1 MKTDIEIAQSI
12 PMEPID
18 KIAIKAKIDPAYLE
32 HYGKTKA
39 KVSLDINRTLDHL
52 PNGHLV
58 LVTAMTPTK
67 AGEGKSTTTVGLVD
81 GLARLNKR
89 VIGCMREPSLGPVF
103 GVKGGATGGGF
114 AQVVPM
120 EDINLH
126 FTGDI
131 HAVTTANNLISAI
144 IDNALYQGNE
154 LDIDPERIT
163 WKRAMDMNDRALRH
177 IEVSLNE
184 PKAVVRHDGFNITV
198 ASEIMAVLCL
208 SKDLEDLKTRVG
220 RIIVAFN
227 RSGQPVTINDLR
239 CTGSVVA
246 LLKEAIKPNLVQTLE
261 KNPVFVHGGPFAN
274 IAHGSNSIIATRMA
288 LKLADFVVTEAGF
301 GSDLGAQKFMDI
313 TCRAGEF
320 KPSAVVLVTTVR
332 ALKLHGDEV
341 YENLKTENLPALTK
355 GLANLRRHTE
365 ILSTFKVPFV
375 VALNRFS
382 TDTKAELDA
391 VKSWCENQRIPFA
404 LNEAWEKG
412 GAGAEDLAKIVLN
425 LVNQANGYAPLL
437 NLQDP
442 LQTKIET
449 IAKTIYGAAD
459 VVYSDKAKEQLTQI
473 HELGLDGL
481 NVCIAKTQASISDDP
496 KKLGDP
502 KGFTLNVREIRLSV
516 GAGFAV
522 VIAGTIMT
530 MPGLSK
536 DPAAYHIDI
545 DAQGRISGL
554 F

>member
-18 KIAIKAKIDPAYLE
+18 KIAVKAKIDPGYLE

-39 KVSLDINRTLDHL
+39 KVSLDINRTLEHL

-103 GVKGGATGGGF
+103 GVKGGATGGGY

-144 IDNALYQGNE
+144 IDNVLYQGNP
-154 LDIDPERIT
+154 LDIDPQRIT

-184 PKAVVRHDGFNITV
+184 PKAIVRHDGFNITV

-208 SKDLEDLKTRVG
+208 AKDLEDLKSRIG

-227 RSGQPVTINDLR
+227 RSGQPVTIQDLQ

-320 KPSAVVLVTTVR
+320 KPSAVVLVATVR

-341 YENLKTENLPALTK
+341 YENLKTENLPALHK
-355 GLANLRRHTE
+355 GLANLKRHTE
-365 ILSTFKVPFV
+365 ILSTFNVPFV
-375 VALNRFS
+375 VALNRFA

-391 VKSWCENQRIPFA
+391 VKLWCESYRIPFA

-425 LVNQANGYAPLL
+425 LVNQPNGYAPLL
-437 NLQDP
+437 NLNDS

-449 IAKTIYGAAD
+449 IARTIYGAAE
-459 VVYSDKAKEQLTQI
+459 VVFSEKAQEQLTQI
-473 HELGLDGL
+473 RDLGLDGL

>member
-18 KIAIKAKIDPAYLE
+18 RIAVKAKIDSSYLE

-39 KVSLDINRTLDHL
+39 KISLDFNRSLEHL
-52 PNGHLV
+52 PNGHLI

-103 GVKGGATGGGF
+103 GVKGGATGGGY

-144 IDNALYQGNE
+144 IDNALYQGNA
-154 LDIDPERIT
+154 LDIDPERIS

-208 SKDLEDLKTRVG
+208 AKDLEDLKTRIG

-227 RSGQPVTINDLR
+227 RSGQPVTVNDLR

-313 TCRAGEF
+313 TCRAGDF
-320 KPSAVVLVTTVR
+320 KPSAVVLVATVR

-341 YENLKTENLPALTK
+341 YENLKTENLPALMK
-355 GLANLRRHTE
+355 GLANLKRHTE

-375 VALNRFS
+375 VALNRFA
-382 TDTKAELDA
+382 TDTKAELEA
-391 VKSWCENQRIPFA
+391 VKSWCEHQHIPFA

-412 GAGAEDLAKIVLN
+412 GAGAEDLAKVVLS
-425 LVNQANGYAPLL
+425 LVNQPNGYAPLL
-437 NLQDP
+437 NLADTV
-442 LQTKIET
+442 QTKIEK
-449 IAKTIYGAAD
+449 IAMSIYGASG
-459 VVYSDKAKEQLTQI
+459 VVFSDKAQEQLAQI
-473 HELGLDGL
+473 EALGLNGL

>member
-227 RSGQPVTINDLR
+227 RAGQPVTINDLR

-320 KPSAVVLVTTVR
+320 KPSAVVLVATVR

-365 ILSTFKVPFV
+365 ILSTFNVPFV

-391 VKSWCENQRIPFA
+391 VKNWCESQRIPFA

-459 VVYSDKAKEQLTQI
+459 VVFSDKAKEQLAQI

>member
-18 KIAIKAKIDPAYLE
+18 KIAVKAKIDPVYLE

-39 KVSLDINRTLDHL
+39 KVSLDINRTLEHL

-81 GLARLNKR
+81 GLARMNKR

-103 GVKGGATGGGF
+103 GVKGGATGGGY

-144 IDNALYQGNE
+144 IDNVLYQGNP

-208 SKDLEDLKTRVG
+208 SKDLEDLKTRIG

-227 RSGQPVTINDLR
+227 RSGQPVTIQDLQ

-320 KPSAVVLVTTVR
+320 KPSAVVLVATVR

-341 YENLKTENLPALTK
+341 YEQLKTENLPALTK
-355 GLANLRRHTE
+355 GLANLKRHTE

-375 VALNRFS
+375 VALNRFA

-391 VKSWCENQRIPFA
+391 VKQWCENHRIPFA

-425 LVNQANGYAPLL
+425 LVNQPNGYAPLL
-437 NLQDP
+437 NLNDT

-449 IAKTIYGAAD
+449 IAKTIYGAAE
-459 VVYSDKAKEQLTQI
+459 VVFSDKAQEQLAQI
-473 HELGLDGL
+473 RALDLDKL